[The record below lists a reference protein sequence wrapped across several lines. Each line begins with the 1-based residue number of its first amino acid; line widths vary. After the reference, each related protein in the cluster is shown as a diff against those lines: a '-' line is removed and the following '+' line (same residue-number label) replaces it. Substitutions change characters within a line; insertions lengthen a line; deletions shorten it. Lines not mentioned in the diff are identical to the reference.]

1 MTAVVRAIVAALVAV
16 LVAVPVVAQPADDD
30 IARLQEVRRA
40 TQEIA
45 VDIGRQ
51 LDEIQVR
58 KVDPDWVALDA
69 GDGTYVQVDL
79 KRVDELVPWV
89 QMALA
94 DLDAAPA
101 MLRAIARHQPELA
114 RAADA
119 AAAGGFLGLA
129 GTLLAEDELEA
140 YRKLQAGDI
149 EGIDSDAIRTLIRD
163 LFAGAGE
170 QQRKADNYAALEAD
184 LREQQRAL
192 MAIVEVLDAELEA
205 LEAPPSEPPTSG
217 PIDGCDPG
225 DAGALGGLCGDWDE
239 QAAVEPTDA
248 EECSETDMWCQ
259 DAEGATRESGLA
271 AWEGRWPTNEGLLTL
286 SVVGGRIVG
295 EFEAGSGSHIAGATF
310 TLDPESDEIFSGRW
324 DARVGRY
331 ACEDYGSE
339 PGYWGSI
346 WLTMKESGE
355 IWGGFGYCDD
365 VGGYRIH
372 SE

>member
-1 MTAVVRAIVAALVAV
+1 MTAGIRAIVAALVVV
-16 LVAVPVVAQPADDD
+16 LFAIPVIAQPADDD
-30 IARLQEVRRA
+30 LVRLQEVRRA
-40 TQEIA
+40 TQEVA
-45 VDIGRQ
+45 VEIGQQ

-58 KVDPDWVALDA
+58 KADPDWVALDA
-69 GDGTYVQVDL
+69 GDGTFVQVDL
-79 KRVDELVPWV
+79 KRIDELVPWV
-89 QMALA
+89 QMALS

-149 EGIDSDAIRTLIRD
+149 EGVDSDVIRTLIRD

-170 QQRKADNYAALEAD
+170 QQRRADTYAALEAD
-184 LREQQRAL
+184 LRERQRAL
-192 MAIVEVLDAELEA
+192 GMIVQALDAELEA
-205 LEAPPSEPPTSG
+205 REAPPSEPAASG
-217 PIDGCDPG
+217 PADECDPD
-225 DAGALGGLCGDWDE
+225 DAGALGGLCGEWEE
-239 QAAVEPTDA
+239 QAAVEPEAT
-248 EECSETDMWCQ
+248 EGCSETDMWCQ
-259 DAEGATRESGLA
+259 DAEGATHAPGLA
-271 AWEGRWPTNEGLLTL
+271 AWEGRWPTNEGLLTI
-286 SVVGGRIVG
+286 SVADGRITG
-295 EFEAGSGSHIAGATF
+295 EFEADGDSHIAGATF
-310 TLDPESDEIFSGRW
+310 TLDPETDEIFSGRW

-331 ACEDYGSE
+331 PCEEYGGE
-339 PGYWGSI
+339 AGYWGGI

-365 VGGYRIH
+365 VGGYHVH